1 MNVLFGLYQPEQG
14 EIRVNGKPV
23 KITSPNIANELG
35 IGMVHQHFMLVDPF
49 TVTENIILGK
59 EPSKGGKIDLKEAS
73 EEVRKLSEQYQLRVD
88 PYAKI
93 ADISIGMQQRVEIL
107 KTLYR
112 GAEILIFDEPT
123 AVLTP
128 QEIKELIFIMK
139 ALIKEGKSIILITH
153 KLKEIMEVCDRV
165 TVIRKGQGI
174 GTVNVNETNPNE
186 LASLMVGRE
195 VLFKTE
201 KTAASP
207 LMLFL
212 MLAD

>member
-1 MNVLFGLYQPEQG
+1 MVWHRLFY
-14 EIRVNGKPV
+14 IKP
-23 KITSPNIANELG
+23 SL
-35 IGMVHQHFMLVDPF
+35 
-49 TVTENIILGK
+49 
-59 EPSKGGKIDLKEAS
+59 
-73 EEVRKLSEQYQLRVD
+73 
-88 PYAKI
+88 
-93 ADISIGMQQRVEIL
+93 
-107 KTLYR
+107 
-112 GAEILIFDEPT
+112 LIFDEPT

-128 QEIKELIFIMK
+128 QEIKELIYIMK

-201 KTAASP
+201 KRGHHLP
-207 LMLFL
+207 
-212 MLAD
+212 